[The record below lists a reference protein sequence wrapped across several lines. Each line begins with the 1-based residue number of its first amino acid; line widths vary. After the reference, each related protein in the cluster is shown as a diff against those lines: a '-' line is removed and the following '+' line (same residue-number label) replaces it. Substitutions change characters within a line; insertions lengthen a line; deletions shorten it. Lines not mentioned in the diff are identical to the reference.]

1 MSTKFQQLLDQIYEN
16 LNSAG
21 AGGSFGPT
29 NVYGNPEE
37 FDKQDTKAAMSVAG
51 STISK
56 NKRKKLKSKKIPIIK
71 RRLPEKIWN

>member
-16 LNSAG
+16 LNCAG

-37 FDKQDTKAAMSVAG
+37 FAKQDTKASMSIAG
-51 STISK
+51 SKIAKSK
-56 NKRKKLKSKKIPIIK
+56 QKKLKSKKTPIIK
-71 RRLPEKIWN
+71 RKLPEKIWN